1 MRPISDIARERFEI
15 DRQVK
20 EAARKRKREAA
31 PRITHREEIALY
43 ARINSCNRR
52 ARRNHRFLTDW
63 LRMHENDLRN
73 PPLVIFSKEYR
84 PTEWPEITE
93 EGEAQ

>member
-1 MRPISDIARERFEI
+1 MRPISDIARERFEA
-15 DRQVK
+15 DRRVK

-52 ARRNHRFLTDW
+52 ARRNYMFTRLW
-63 LRMHENDLRN
+63 LALHEIHLMETEG
-73 PPLVIFSKEYR
+73 VEFSTEYR

-93 EGEAQ
+93 GDAQ